1 MTIMQNLDLKNIADQ
16 LRNFKSFDR
25 SKARRRL
32 TDEDFTPSEIV
43 NIMLDEYP
51 ADCWA
56 DPRNI
61 FIDNSCGNGNI
72 LAEILIRKL
81 DAGLDFETAL
91 STIRGVEFEKD
102 NAEECRERLLCG
114 QEHLRHIVEKNIVC
128 ADALTYNYT
137 FGEPETFGNGL
148 FEIEQ

>member
-1 MTIMQNLDLKNIADQ
+1 MPNLDPKNIANQ
-16 LRNFKSFDR
+16 LRNFQSFNR

-32 TDEDFTPSEIV
+32 TDEDFTPMEIV
-43 NIMLDEYP
+43 NMMLDEYSD
-51 ADCWA
+51 DCWG
-56 DPRNI
+56 DPKNV

-72 LAEILIRKL
+72 LSEIIIRKL
-81 DAGLDFETAL
+81 NAGLDFETAL
-91 STIRGVEFEKD
+91 STIRGVEFEED
-102 NAEECRERLLCG
+102 NARECRERLLCG

-148 FEIEQ
+148 FEID